1 MVYLDKEK
9 MKKIVL
15 FGFPMWV
22 ACGIQTFLVALEEN
36 GKSVSMAKSLGEV
49 WGWNEVGSESL
60 WLEASWWRYEQ

>member
-36 GKSVSMAKSLGEV
+36 GKSVSMAKSLGKV
-49 WGWNEVGSESL
+49 
-60 WLEASWWRYEQ
+60 